1 MSLADGFNA
10 KRLSIARL
18 PATRSVESHG
28 ALAQMLDSYRD
39 GTAGPHW
46 HSDWAWENY
55 EPLTLALARYFGLKR
70 LLEVGGGRD
79 PGFLQIGRK
88 AGLEVIVNDIDP
100 RELALLPP
108 GTPTAQFDVAGD
120 LRGRPDLVEAFDLM
134 TARMVFEHIHD
145 VEQAWRNIHRMLAPG
160 GIGMA
165 FFPTL
170 YSWPFL
176 INKLL
181 PPETAKRIVERF
193 FPNRAADGDNPVF
206 PAHYDWCYG
215 SETKLRRM
223 LDPIGYSE
231 MALLPFWGHR
241 YLDRVPVAREIDHL
255 ANRASA
261 ALDLRTFTTY
271 AVLILRK

>member
-1 MSLADGFNA
+1 MSLDINHSGQGT
-10 KRLSIARL
+10 LVARM
-18 PATRSVESHG
+18 ASQHAETQG
-28 ALAQMLDSYRD
+28 ALAGMLADYRR
-39 GTAGPHW
+39 GTPGPHW

-55 EPLTLALARYFGLKR
+55 EPLTLALAKHFGLRR

-79 PGFLQIGRK
+79 PGFLEIGQK
-88 AGLEVIVNDIDP
+88 AGLEVIVNDIDAG
-100 RELALLPP
+100 ELALLPP

-120 LRGRPDLVEAFDLM
+120 LTNRADLVEAFDLM

-145 VEQAWRNIHRMLAPG
+145 VEAAWKNIHRMLKPG

-170 YSWPFL
+170 YAWPFL

-181 PPETAKRIVERF
+181 PPETAKAIVNRF
-193 FPNRAADGDNPVF
+193 FPNRADDGDNPVF
-206 PAHYDWCYG
+206 PALYDWCYG

-231 MALLPFWGHR
+231 FALLPFWGHR
-241 YLDRVPVAREIDHL
+241 YLDRVPVAREIDHG
-255 ANRASA
+255 ANRLMA
-261 ALDLRTFTTY
+261 ALDIRALTTY
-271 AVLILRK
+271 AIVILRK

>member
-1 MSLADGFNA
+1 MSLADNYSVR
-10 KRLSIARL
+10 RLSVARMSSGRTDTDGPL
-18 PATRSVESHG
+18 AT
-28 ALAQMLDSYRD
+28 MLGDYRG
-39 GTAGPHW
+39 GTKGPHW

-55 EPLTLALARYFGLKR
+55 EPLTLALAKHFGLRR

-79 PGFLQIGRK
+79 PGFLDIGRK
-88 AGLEVIVNDIDP
+88 AGLDVIVNDIDAG
-100 RELALLPP
+100 ELALLPQ

-120 LRGRPDLVEAFDLM
+120 LRGRPDLIEAFDLM

-145 VEQAWRNIHRMLAPG
+145 VETAWKNIHRMLTPG

-176 INKLL
+176 VNKLL
-181 PPETAKRIVERF
+181 PPETAKKIVHRF
-193 FPNRAADGDNPVF
+193 FPNRADDGDNPVF

-215 SETKLRRM
+215 SEAKLRRM

-231 MALLPFWGHR
+231 VAVLPFWGHR
-241 YLDRVPVAREIDHL
+241 YLDRVPVARELDHL
-255 ANRASA
+255 ANRTCA
-261 ALDLRTFTTY
+261 ALDIRTFTTY
-271 AVLILRK
+271 AIVILRK